1 MGEGVVNTDQDKV
14 DEATAAKLAREGEHA
29 DAEAEVIVMNAALDA
44 AATPFA
50 QAKTA
55 EEAQEKST
63 EDATAA
69 QSTTKAELHKTDSD
83 LTKLIAA
90 HRQLKAEALDSTSTQ
105 GTLEAKEAETAEVV
119 AKTNEAHSNS
129 KAQVVSQNAVL
140 ALAEGTRNDAD
151 LDFEQKEDEATTA
164 GDNYKSAKTEVTEAK
179 AAAKASRGLATKEES
194 DLKKKSSTVQR
205 TVTPIQIEESSAF
218 KDNTKEHKEFKTLER
233 ALSNADLKA
242 ELAKRQKSFNE
253 GLSEKDATKVDS
265 ANADLTEATS
275 KYTNAEQELARLGA
289 GLEVYELGN

>member
-1 MGEGVVNTDQDKV
+1 MG
-14 DEATAAKLAREGEHA
+14 
-29 DAEAEVIVMNAALDA
+29 AEAEVTVMNAALDA
-44 AATPFA
+44 VATPFA
-50 QAKTA
+50 EAKKA

-105 GTLEAKEAETAEVV
+105 GTLEAKEAETAKVV

-164 GDNYKSAKTEVTEAK
+164 GDNYKSAKTEAQNVATLSLPAAKNEVTEAK

-275 KYTNAEQELARLGA
+275 KYTNAEQELAKLGA